1 MLYRL
6 AAAVVAVFI
15 ISIPLRAYRAIA
27 DIDLTNVRYEFFQAG
42 RQGAREF
49 RWAGPDI
56 RFHVPSS
63 VRASRFRGRCANRY
77 TPHGANLD
85 ISVDGQSVQRL
96 TLTNTRFRDVH
107 LDAPSRPG
115 RYWRVDIHVEP
126 LGMTSPRSRRRI
138 AVGEITFDR
147 DRQGKD

>member
-1 MLYRL
+1 VQGVDFVL
-6 AAAVVAVFI
+6 AA
-15 ISIPLRAYRAIA
+15 P
-27 DIDLTNVRYEFFQAG
+27 
-42 RQGAREF
+42 
-49 RWAGPDI
+49 
-56 RFHVPSS
+56 
-63 VRASRFRGRCANRY
+63 NRY
-77 TPHGANLD
+77 TPHGANID

-107 LDAPSRPG
+107 LDAPSRRG
-115 RYWRVDIHVEP
+115 RFWRVDMHVEP